1 MLTSQELIEELKEL
15 GYKVNVES
23 LRMNIYRPFIGRKIF
38 IGHISFGEHRYNFLE
53 ELPDEFLSLLTEY
66 ILTPFEKRGDVKV
79 AYYRIPLPYLFT
91 TNEQQQYITF
101 KDNTYF
107 ASKFN
112 EKLKQTFNEEE
123 LECVPKFYRNLAI
136 EVKND

>member
-1 MLTSQELIEELKEL
+1 MLTSQEFIEELREL

-23 LRMNIYRPFIGRKIF
+23 IRMNIYRPFLGRKIF

-66 ILTPFEKRGDVKV
+66 ILTPFEKRGEVKV
-79 AYYRIPLPYLFT
+79 AYYRIPLPNLFT
-91 TNEQQQYITF
+91 TNDQQQYITF
-101 KDNTYF
+101 KDDTYF

-112 EKLKQTFNEEE
+112 KKLKQTFNEEE
-123 LECVPKFYRNLAI
+123 LECVPKFYRDLA
-136 EVKND
+136 VKIKD

>member
-1 MLTSQELIEELKEL
+1 MLTSQEFIEELKEL

-66 ILTPFEKRGDVKV
+66 ILTPLEKRGEIKV
-79 AYYRIPLPYLFT
+79 PYYRIPLPHLFT
-91 TNEQQQYITF
+91 TNEQQQYLTF
-101 KDNTYF
+101 KDDTYF

-123 LECVPKFYRNLAI
+123 LECVPKFYRDLAEKI
-136 EVKND
+136 KD

>member
-1 MLTSQELIEELKEL
+1 MLTSQEFIEELKEL
-15 GYKVNVES
+15 GYKVTVDS
-23 LRMNIYRPFIGRKIF
+23 IKMNIYRIFIGRKIF

-66 ILTPFEKRGDVKV
+66 ILTPFEKRGEVEV
-79 AYYRIPLPYLFT
+79 AYYRIPLPNLFT
-91 TNEQQQYITF
+91 TNEQQQYITL
-101 KDNTYF
+101 KDDTYF

-123 LECVPKFYRNLAI
+123 LECVPKFYRNLA
-136 EVKND
+136 VKIND

>member
-1 MLTSQELIEELKEL
+1 MLTSQEFIEELKEL
-15 GYKVNVES
+15 GYKVTVDS
-23 LRMNIYRPFIGRKIF
+23 IKMNIYRIFIGRKIF

-66 ILTPFEKRGDVKV
+66 ILTPFEKRGEVEV
-79 AYYRIPLPYLFT
+79 AYYRIPLPNLFT

-101 KDNTYF
+101 KDDTYF

-123 LECVPKFYRNLAI
+123 LECVPKFYRDLA
-136 EVKND
+136 VKIKD

>member
-15 GYKVNVES
+15 GYKVYVDS
-23 LRMNIYRPFIGRKIF
+23 LKMNIYRIFIGRKIF

-66 ILTPFEKRGDVKV
+66 ILTPLEKRGEIEVS
-79 AYYRIPLPYLFT
+79 YYRIPLPHLFT

-101 KDNTYF
+101 KDDTYF

-123 LECVPKFYRNLAI
+123 LEDVPKFYRNLA
-136 EVKND
+136 VKIKD

>member
-1 MLTSQELIEELKEL
+1 MLTSQELIEKLKEL
-15 GYKVNVES
+15 GYKVNVDS
-23 LRMNIYRPFIGRKIF
+23 LRMNIYRPFVGQKIF

-66 ILTPFEKRGDVKV
+66 ILTPLEKRGEVKV
-79 AYYRIPLPYLFT
+79 SYYKIPLPNLFT

-101 KDNTYF
+101 KDDTYF

-123 LECVPKFYRNLAI
+123 LERVPKFYRNLA
-136 EVKND
+136 VKIKD

>member
-1 MLTSQELIEELKEL
+1 MLTSQEFIEELREL

-23 LRMNIYRPFIGRKIF
+23 IRMNIYRPFLGRKIF

-66 ILTPFEKRGDVKV
+66 ILTPFEKRGEVKV
-79 AYYRIPLPYLFT
+79 AYYRIPLPNLFT
-91 TNEQQQYITF
+91 TNEQQQYLTF
-101 KDNTYF
+101 KDDTYF

-123 LECVPKFYRNLAI
+123 LENVPKFYRELA
-136 EVKND
+136 VKIND

>member
-1 MLTSQELIEELKEL
+1 MITSQEFIEELKEL
-15 GYKVNVES
+15 GYKVTVDS
-23 LRMNIYRPFIGRKIF
+23 IKMNIYRIFIGRKIF

-66 ILTPFEKRGDVKV
+66 ILTPFEKRGEVEV
-79 AYYRIPLPYLFT
+79 AYYRIPLPNLFT

-101 KDNTYF
+101 KDDTYF

-123 LECVPKFYRNLAI
+123 LECVPKFYRDLA
-136 EVKND
+136 VKIKD

>member
-1 MLTSQELIEELKEL
+1 MLTSQELIEELREL
-15 GYKVNVES
+15 NYKVTVDS
-23 LRMNIYRPFIGRKIF
+23 LKMNIYRPFLGRKIF

-66 ILTPFEKRGDVKV
+66 ILTPLEKRGEVKV

-91 TNEQQQYITF
+91 TNEQQQYITL
-101 KDNTYF
+101 KDDTYF

-123 LECVPKFYRNLAI
+123 LEFVPKFYRNLAVKI
-136 EVKND
+136 ED